1 MAQTTTT
8 CPRCRQ
14 MVMVEVEQLFDMNT
28 DPRAKQ
34 RLLSGNY
41 NLMRCPHCGYEGV
54 LNTPIVYHDPDK
66 ELLLTYFPPN
76 LGVPVN
82 EQERQI
88 GPLINRVVNQLPA
101 EKRKAYL
108 LRPQTMLTMETMIE
122 KILEADGI
130 TREMIQEQQDR
141 LNLLQRLLGAPPE
154 SRSTILQQEGDQV
167 NPEFFAL
174 LNRLVESAAAQGDQ
188 ETAQKLL
195 ELQQQLLSETKTGQE
210 LQTQV
215 KETEEAIKSLQE
227 ASQKGLTREALLDLV
242 IQAPSETRLSTLVS
256 LARSGMDYTF
266 FQLLSDRIEKA
277 AGEEKE
283 KLISLRTKLLELTR
297 EIDQAVQEQ
306 MDQARQML
314 NQLLDAPDIE
324 QAITDNPATVNDFFV
339 EVLRAE
345 FQAAG
350 QKGDLERR
358 SKLQKVIQVI
368 EKLSAPP
375 PEVEFIKELL
385 AAENDESRSQLLAA
399 NSEKVT
405 PEFMELLNGL
415 VAQSESQ
422 GNSSPEINQRLRQ
435 VYRAA
440 LRYSMQANLNA

>member
-130 TREMIQEQQDR
+130 TREMIREQQDR

-195 ELQQQLLSETKTGQE
+195 ELQQQLLRETKTGQE

-266 FQLLSDRIEKA
+266 FQLLSDRIEKT
-277 AGEEKE
+277 AGKEKE
-283 KLISLRTKLLELTR
+283 KLISLRTKLLELTH

-324 QAITDNPATVNDFFV
+324 QAITNNPAIVNDFFV
-339 EVLRAE
+339 EVLRTE
-345 FQAAG
+345 FQAAE

-405 PEFMELLNGL
+405 PQFMELLNGL
-415 VAQSESQ
+415 MAQSESQ

>member
-1 MAQTTTT
+1 
-8 CPRCRQ
+8 
-14 MVMVEVEQLFDMNT
+14 
-28 DPRAKQ
+28 
-34 RLLSGNY
+34 
-41 NLMRCPHCGYEGV
+41 
-54 LNTPIVYHDPDK
+54 
-66 ELLLTYFPPN
+66 
-76 LGVPVN
+76 
-82 EQERQI
+82 
-88 GPLINRVVNQLPA
+88 
-101 EKRKAYL
+101 
-108 LRPQTMLTMETMIE
+108 
-122 KILEADGI
+122 
-130 TREMIQEQQDR
+130 
-141 LNLLQRLLGAPPE
+141 
-154 SRSTILQQEGDQV
+154 
-167 NPEFFAL
+167 
-174 LNRLVESAAAQGDQ
+174 
-188 ETAQKLL
+188 
-195 ELQQQLLSETKTGQE
+195 
-210 LQTQV
+210 
-215 KETEEAIKSLQE
+215 
-227 ASQKGLTREALLDLV
+227 
-242 IQAPSETRLSTLVS
+242 
-256 LARSGMDYTF
+256 
-266 FQLLSDRIEKA
+266 
-277 AGEEKE
+277 
-283 KLISLRTKLLELTR
+283 
-297 EIDQAVQEQ
+297 

-324 QAITDNPATVNDFFV
+324 QAISDNPAIVNDFFV